1 VHTRDGA
8 VSVAYP
14 FSGTPTDDQVR
25 LDDGRSVRAIVRR
38 RCARHP
44 AHDRSGRGDHV
55 YRPVQRRPDPHRA
68 PGCPVVVAAG
78 RHCRAGGR
86 HPRMRHRRRG
96 RVPVCP
102 LLRRCT
108 ERRGAASR
116 DPRRDRRA
124 GRSDHG
130 ARRRQLVF
138 GPLLGRT
145 IQAGTP
151 LAELL
156 ETAVA
161 RLSTDTRRAY
171 AKLGL
176 PMFTSLADG
185 HAPSGEELGDVT
197 GLPADEVRIL
207 LAEFGGLERDENS
220 RIIG

>member
-1 VHTRDGA
+1 MGGPCGPLCAVDALGIPLMTGRDGVITSTDPYSGDPIRIERRDA
-8 VSVAYP
+8 RWSWQPEGTVVLVAA
-14 FSGTPTDDQVR
+14 T
-25 LDDGRSVRAIVRR
+25 
-38 RCARHP
+38 
-44 AHDRSGRGDHV
+44 
-55 YRPVQRRPDPHRA
+55 
-68 PGCPVVVAAG
+68 PGCATAGEVACPYVRFYADAQNAEAQL
-78 RHCRAGGR
+78 RATPGVTGEL
-86 HPRMRHRRRG
+86 
-96 RVPVCP
+96 VDQTTA
-102 LLRRCT
+102 L
-108 ERRGAASR
+108 EGANI
-116 DPRRDRRA
+116 
-124 GRSDHG
+124 
-130 ARRRQLVF
+130 VF

-197 GLPADEVRIL
+197 GLPAAEVRIL